1 MYPVR
6 ACSRLHFSYFR
17 EFLVV
22 EIVLWEALLCSSLSL
37 SLSLEPPLRLHLFFS
52 ISLACCCVT
61 FSLSRVSFFFRLFPF
76 SFTFYLFCP
85 CCVLLVKSVTKG
97 ILIARIRHHHH
108 HHVSFNRCWCV
119 PFLFVL
125 DARSASF
132 SFFLCVY

>member
-6 ACSRLHFSYFR
+6 ACSGLHFSYFR

-52 ISLACCCVT
+52 DLSCVLCDFFSLAC
-61 FSLSRVSFFFRLFPF
+61 LFFFRLFPF

-132 SFFLCVY
+132 SFFLCV

>member
-6 ACSRLHFSYFR
+6 ACSGLHFSYFR

-37 SLSLEPPLRLHLFFS
+37 SLFLSSRRCGFIFFFR
-52 ISLACCCVT
+52 ISLAYCVT

-132 SFFLCVY
+132 SFFLCV